1 MQLLVINEIDVTRF
15 INESSYIMNSTPVYE
30 EWTDANYK
38 THRSEYRRRV
48 KGSFDLCFI
57 TLEQYDDFIA
67 LLKSALNKNLLT
79 ATFYVGG
86 DVNNY
91 QELNVYY
98 TLENVKTASIS
109 SKNVFNKVKM
119 TIEEK

>member
-1 MQLLVINEIDVTRF
+1 MQLLVINETDVTRF
-15 INESSYIMNSTPVYE
+15 INESSYTMNSTPVYE

-57 TLEQYDDFIA
+57 TPEQYNDFIA
-67 LLKSALNKNLLT
+67 LLKSASDKNLLT

-86 DVNNY
+86 DINNY

-98 TLENVKTASIS
+98 TLESIKTVSIS
-109 SKNVFNKVKM
+109 SKNIFNKVKM
-119 TIEEK
+119 TIEEA